1 MKKDIK
7 EKLKN
12 FTIDVLDLFLG
23 IPESII
29 LSFDRK
35 EFYRIMNGFPAERA
49 LTSNKI
55 ARFISNSKRSGY
67 VTVQKVG
74 GQESIV
80 FTNKAKLAVVDRI
93 AERSK
98 IDQKYRFVSF
108 DIPERLR
115 KNRNQFRRVI
125 KRLGFRQIQQSLWVS
140 DRSIGDLVEMAA
152 NEYKIEQYIVYLVCE
167 HTNINKELLN
177 KLTKIE

>member
-1 MKKDIK
+1 MKNNVIK
-7 EKLKN
+7 TLKN

-23 IPESII
+23 IPESVI

-35 EFYRIMNGFPAERA
+35 EFYRIMNGIPTERVITA
-49 LTSNKI
+49 SRI
-55 ARFISNSKRSGY
+55 AKFISNSKRSGY

-80 FTNKAKLAVVDRI
+80 FTNKARLAVIDRI
-93 AERSK
+93 AERTVT
-98 IDQKYRFVSF
+98 DQKYRFVSF

-152 NEYKIEQYIVYLVCE
+152 NEFKIEQYVVYLVCE
-167 HTNINKELLN
+167 HTNINKTLLD
-177 KLTKIE
+177 KLTITK